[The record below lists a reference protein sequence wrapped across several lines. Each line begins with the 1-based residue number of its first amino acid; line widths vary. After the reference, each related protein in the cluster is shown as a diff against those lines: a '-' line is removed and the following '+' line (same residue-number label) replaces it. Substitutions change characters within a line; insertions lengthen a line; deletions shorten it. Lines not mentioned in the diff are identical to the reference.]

1 MKAPIENPLVETRYA
16 TEQRIG
22 GWGNRSLQSCH
33 VSEAESLGQLRSI
46 LKSGD
51 HDSYIA
57 RGLGRSY
64 GDPSLNE
71 GQGVI
76 LQTGRNLFLG
86 LDESRG
92 MLECQAG
99 VTFSEI
105 IDHLLPRGWFLPTTP
120 GTRFVTVGGAIAADV
135 HGKNHHRHGSLGNA
149 VESLR
154 LLTASGEIVTC
165 SREQNSELFWATIGG
180 MGLTGIILDA
190 RFQLRA
196 VQTAYCHVS
205 YRRTAHLEDTLDL
218 FEQSDTDFEYS
229 VAWIDCLARGSKL
242 GRSVVMLANDAR
254 VDDLP
259 REIRPAALELPKRRR
274 LVVPFHL
281 PGFVLNPLTIK
292 AFNGL
297 YYSRYGDSQRLVDFN
312 TFFYPLDGIR
322 HWNRIYG
329 RRGFV
334 QYQALFPHSTSRQG
348 LVEML
353 EKIAHSRR
361 ASFLAVLKSSGPAN
375 DGHLSYLYPGHT
387 LALDFPYQGEAT
399 VRLFQQLDEIL
410 LKHGGRLYLAKDS
423 MTSAAT
429 FASMYPRL
437 DEFRQVK
444 KQVDPGNLFTSSQ
457 ARRLGIIDDPLS
469 SGVSTESQ
477 V

>member
-1 MKAPIENPLVETRYA
+1 MRA
-16 TEQRIG
+16 
-22 GWGNRSLQSCH
+22 
-33 VSEAESLGQLRSI
+33 I
-46 LKSGD
+46 LKSGEQD
-51 HDSYIA
+51 NYIA

-76 LQTGRNLFLG
+76 LQTSRNLLLG
-86 LDESRG
+86 LDERRG
-92 MLECQAG
+92 MLHCQAG
-99 VTFSEI
+99 VTLAEI
-105 IDHLLPRGWFLPTTP
+105 IHHLLPRGWFLPTTP
-120 GTRFVTVGGAIAADV
+120 GTRFVTVGGAVAADV

-149 VESLR
+149 VESFR
-154 LLTASGEIVTC
+154 LLTASGEIMIC

-180 MGLTGIILDA
+180 MGLTGIILDVHF
-190 RFQLRA
+190 RLRA
-196 VQTAYCHVS
+196 VETAYCHVS
-205 YRRTAHLEDTLDL
+205 YRRTANLEDTLDL
-218 FEQSDTDFEYS
+218 FEQSDADFEYS

-274 LVVPFHL
+274 LLVPFHL

-297 YYSRYGDSQRLVDFN
+297 YYSRYEDSQRLVDFN

-353 EKIAHSRR
+353 ETIAHSRR

>member
-1 MKAPIENPLVETRYA
+1 MKYPIENPLAEMQYGIQ
-16 TEQRIG
+16 QRID
-22 GWGNRSLQSCH
+22 GWGNRSVQSCH
-33 VSEAESLGQLRSI
+33 VSTPESLNQLRAI
-46 LKSGD
+46 LKSGEQD
-51 HDSYIA
+51 NYIA

-76 LQTGRNLFLG
+76 LQTSRNLLLG
-86 LDESRG
+86 LDERRG
-92 MLECQAG
+92 MLHCQAG
-99 VTFSEI
+99 VTLAEI
-105 IDHLLPRGWFLPTTP
+105 IHHLLPRGWFLPTTP
-120 GTRFVTVGGAIAADV
+120 GTRFVTVGGAVAADV

-149 VESLR
+149 VEAFR
-154 LLTASGEIVTC
+154 LLTASGEIMSC

-180 MGLTGIILDA
+180 MGLTGIILDVHF
-190 RFQLRA
+190 RLRA
-196 VQTAYCHVS
+196 VETAYCHVS
-205 YRRTAHLEDTLDL
+205 YRRTANLEDTLDL
-218 FEQSDTDFEYS
+218 FQQSDRDFEYS
-229 VAWIDCLARGSKL
+229 VAWIDCLARGSRL
-242 GRSVVMLANDAR
+242 GRSIVMLANDAT
-254 VDDLP
+254 VDQLPWDL
-259 REIRPAALELPKRRR
+259 RPAALELPRRR
-274 LVVPFHL
+274 TLSLPFHL
-281 PGFVLNPLTIK
+281 PRFALNRLAVQ
-292 AFNGL
+292 AFNSF
-297 YYSRYGDSQRLVDFN
+297 YYWRHNNSERLIDFN

-334 QYQALFPHSTSRQG
+334 QYQALFPSTTSRQG

-399 VRLFQQLDEIL
+399 ERLFQQLDQIL

-423 MTSAAT
+423 MTSAET
-429 FASMYPRL
+429 FAQMYPRL
-437 DEFRQVK
+437 DEFRQIK

-457 ARRLGIIDDPLS
+457 ARRLGMTDETIPSDLA
-469 SGVSTESQ
+469 TESQ
-477 V
+477 A